1 MLFAFET
8 STNFL
13 SININ
18 YGKKNHN
25 YCAIKNLST
34 YFKKFYYFQY
44 QIDIFTYYPTLKI
57 NVNLLSTCKSNYAK
71 IYETVQ
77 KYIPCGTQRNVIFE
91 T

>member
-44 QIDIFTYYPTLKI
+44 FD
-57 NVNLLSTCKSNYAK
+57 K
-71 IYETVQ
+71 IY
-77 KYIPCGTQRNVIFE
+77 KNIISNKHL
-91 T
+91 

>member
-57 NVNLLSTCKSNYAK
+57 NVNLLSTYANQ
-71 IYETVQ
+71 IMQ
-77 KYIPCGTQRNVIFE
+77 KFMKQSRNTYHAE
-91 T
+91 HKEM